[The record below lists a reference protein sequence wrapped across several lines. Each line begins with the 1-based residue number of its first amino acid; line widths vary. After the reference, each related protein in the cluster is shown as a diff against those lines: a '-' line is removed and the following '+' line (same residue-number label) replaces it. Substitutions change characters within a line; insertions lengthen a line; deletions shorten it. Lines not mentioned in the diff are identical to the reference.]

1 METKLMFKLLI
12 DTSVWLELAKNHKQ
26 ASLLETLEFLV
37 REGQVSFILPRTI
50 INEFERNKA
59 RIIEESSRS
68 LSSSLKR
75 AKEIVDMLGEGKG
88 KRLALEQLN
97 DVDYRLPQLGETA
110 VTSIGRIESLF
121 ATSQIIE
128 TSDAVLLRAGQRA
141 IERRAPFHRQRNSI
155 EDAILIE
162 TYIEYIKDKT
172 AAGIRFGFVTHNTKD
187 FSHPT
192 EDNRLP
198 HPDIAPCFSRIK
210 SLYLISL
217 ADALKRIEPKLI
229 SEEMLKQEFLM
240 EPKRLS
246 EILDSIDEFTDK
258 IWYDRHQLRQQMIED
273 GKIELVEKET
283 FPVKDHTRRPIQ
295 KNIWQGALKSAKR
308 AYSTDVCHPIHGK
321 VATQST

>member
-50 INEFERNKA
+50 VNEFERNKA

-75 AKEIVDMLGEGKG
+75 AKEIVDMLGEGKS

-97 DVDYRLPQLGETA
+97 DADYRLPQLGETA

-162 TYIEYIKDKT
+162 WKKKLFLSKIIP
-172 AAGIRFGFVTHNTKD
+172 AAQF
-187 FSHPT
+187 
-192 EDNRLP
+192 
-198 HPDIAPCFSRIK
+198 
-210 SLYLISL
+210 
-217 ADALKRIEPKLI
+217 KRI
-229 SEEMLKQEFLM
+229 F
-240 EPKRLS
+240 
-246 EILDSIDEFTDK
+246 
-258 IWYDRHQLRQQMIED
+258 
-273 GKIELVEKET
+273 
-283 FPVKDHTRRPIQ
+283 
-295 KNIWQGALKSAKR
+295 
-308 AYSTDVCHPIHGK
+308 GK
-321 VATQST
+321 VRLNQRNASRKNMVRKILVLGLNSSGACSTASYPRLDGC